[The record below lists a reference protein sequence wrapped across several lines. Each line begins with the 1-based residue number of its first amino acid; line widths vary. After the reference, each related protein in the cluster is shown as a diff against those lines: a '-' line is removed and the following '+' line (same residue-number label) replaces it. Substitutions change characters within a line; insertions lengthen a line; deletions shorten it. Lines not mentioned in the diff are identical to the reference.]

1 MEGDGGDG
9 EGEGEGGNGEEFAAR
24 GLGGVKREPFI
35 LIGLMVD
42 QITSNVQQKAEVI
55 AQLGG
60 LTGGKHGTL
69 V

>member
-9 EGEGEGGNGEEFAAR
+9 DGEGEGGRGEEFAAR
-24 GLGGVKREPFI
+24 GLGGVRREPFI
-35 LIGLMVD
+35 LMVN
-42 QITSNVQQKAEVI
+42 QITSNIRQKAAVI
-55 AQLGG
+55 AQLGS